1 MENKLS
7 TLNVLQDLIKD
18 HKKKSLS
25 LLQSDFQKKITIA
38 NCDIILQMI
47 EELKEAEK
55 EQSRIDW
62 KAGYISSCLDVQEFF
77 DGSKKPHLEN
87 TDLQQIEESSFEY
100 IKAKFK

>member
-1 MENKLS
+1 MENKLT

-62 KAGYISSCLDVQEFF
+62 KEGYIASCLDVQEFF
-77 DGSKKPHLEN
+77 DGSKKPYLGDS
-87 TDLQQIEESSFEY
+87 DLAIIEQQSLEY
-100 IKAKFK
+100 IKTKFK

>member
-1 MENKLS
+1 MKKLS

-25 LLQSDFQKKITIA
+25 LLQSDFQKKNTIA

-62 KAGYISSCLDVQEFF
+62 KAGYIECVINWGEFF
-77 DGSKKPHLEN
+77 GNERVDSFPSDSELQNIEKLSHHFIKN
-87 TDLQQIEESSFEY
+87 T
-100 IKAKFK
+100 K